1 MAQWLFFL
9 KRVWKGLIHYQKA
22 SIIFIHQNRCFGNQ
36 NPKTFLL
43 FFFKEKNTLPRIKN
57 FQIKFDT

>member
-43 FFFKEKNTLPRIKN
+43 FFLKKKTPCPELKIFR
-57 FQIKFDT
+57 